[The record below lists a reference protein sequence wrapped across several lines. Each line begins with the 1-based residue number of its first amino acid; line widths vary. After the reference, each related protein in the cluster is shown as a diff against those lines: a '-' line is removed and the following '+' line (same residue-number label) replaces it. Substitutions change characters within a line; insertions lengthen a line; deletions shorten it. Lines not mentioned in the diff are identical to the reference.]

1 MTDIITIKYKNKTL
15 SYKRYSNTE
24 LENQKKLNQNE
35 LDKIQENIDLWTSLY
50 SKSDAYNN

>member
-15 SYKRYSNTE
+15 SYKRYSNTD
-24 LENQKKLNQNE
+24 NQKLNQNE
-35 LDKIQENIDLWTSLY
+35 LDKIQENIDLWISLY